1 MATETPSTPEID
13 TPSTPE
19 ERAAQR
25 VKDLTDVMWHVATYV
40 IINAFMWVLVPQA
53 AIWITLFWGVGLAFH
68 VAYYFIGDD
77 GPQNRR
83 YQAFL
88 AQERAREKKAN
99 L

>member
-1 MATETPSTPEID
+1 MATKTPEAT
-13 TPSTPE
+13 TPMTPE
-19 ERAAQR
+19 ERASRR
-25 VKDLTDVMWHVATYV
+25 VKDFTDVMWHVATFV
-40 IINAFMWVLVPQA
+40 IINAFMWLLVPQA

>member
-1 MATETPSTPEID
+1 MATEEHT
-13 TPSTPE
+13 TPE

-25 VKDLTDVMWHVATYV
+25 VKDFTDVAWHAATYI
-40 IINAFMWVLVPQA
+40 IINVFLWLIVPQA
-53 AIWITLFWGVGLAFH
+53 AFWVSVGWGIGLAFH

-88 AQERAREKKAN
+88 AQERAREEQDSA
-99 L
+99 